1 MKRPLWMAVGA
12 LLVGAVGL
20 WGASRLTWVTES
32 RVRPGTDAVT
42 AVARTGADVAPL
54 GALAALALAGV
65 AAAVATGGWARRLV
79 GVVLVAAGVAAVVA
93 GVLSGPGSL
102 SWGRVLAVLSG
113 ALVLLAGGLLVWFGD
128 RMPRLGASY
137 RAPGDRRGARDPD
150 GDLWRSLSHGD
161 DPTTGER

>member
-1 MKRPLWMAVGA
+1 MRRPLWIAVGA

-32 RVRPGTDAVT
+32 RVRAGTD
-42 AVARTGADVAPL
+42 VATTVGRTGADVAPL
-54 GALAALALAGV
+54 GAIAVLALAGV
-65 AAAVATGGWARRLV
+65 AASVATGGWARRLV
-79 GVVLVAAGVAAVVA
+79 GVVLVAAGVAAIVA
-93 GVLSGPGSL
+93 GVLSGPVSL
-102 SWGRVLAVLSG
+102 SWGRLLALLSG
-113 ALVLLAGGLLVWFGD
+113 ALVMLAGGLLVWFGD

-150 GDLWRSLSHGD
+150 GDLWRSLSQGD